1 MVRPIRERN
10 TITLPQK
17 ILKEIGVAPGD
28 FLDITLEG
36 NRIVLT
42 PQRLEEDPFSEE
54 EWEKLEKLAK
64 GKAKR
69 YYSTRE
75 AIEHLKKLRS

>member
-42 PQRLEEDPFSEE
+42 PQRLEDPFSEE

-69 YYSTRE
+69 YTSTRD
-75 AIEHLKKLRS
+75 ALNHLKKLRS

>member
-17 ILKEIGVAPGD
+17 ILDQIGAAPGD
-28 FLDITLEG
+28 FLDIQLDG

-42 PQRLEEDPFSEE
+42 PQRLEDPFSEDD
-54 EWEKLEKLAK
+54 WEKLHALAAGK
-64 GKAKR
+64 GKR
-69 YYSTRE
+69 YHTTRE
-75 AIEHLKKLRS
+75 ARAHIKKLRS

>member
-10 TITLPQK
+10 TITLPKK
-17 ILKEIGVAPGD
+17 ILDGLGIAPGD
-28 FLDITLEG
+28 FLNITLEG

-42 PQRLEEDPFSEE
+42 PQNMEDSFTEE

-64 GKAKR
+64 GKAKTFR
-69 YYSTRE
+69 SGDDLK
-75 AIEHLKKLRS
+75 AHLKKLRS